1 MPSFEENLKA
11 AFSESQYALCMQN
24 RKTDR
29 VYRQL
34 QNEYDKLFDCIQD
47 RLGKKHRK
55 LLLKLE
61 AVGNHKGGIDDDL
74 IYLQG
79 MIDCAKLLRMIGLF

>member
-1 MPSFEENLKA
+1 MTLFEENLKS
-11 AFSESQYALCMQN
+11 AFSESQYELCLQN

-29 VYRQL
+29 TYRQL
-34 QNEYDKLFDCIQD
+34 QAEYDKLFDRIQD

-61 AVGNHKGGIDDDL
+61 AVGNHKGSIDDDTL
-74 IYLQG
+74 YLQG
-79 MIDCAKLLRMIGLF
+79 MIDCVKLLKILKMI